1 MFSKETVFLPFHLRG
16 GAISLLLVMEM
27 IEGFLDCF
35 PHLFF

>member
-1 MFSKETVFLPFHLRG
+1 MFSKETVFFPFHLRH
-16 GAISLLLVMEM
+16 GATSPLLVIEM

>member
-1 MFSKETVFLPFHLRG
+1 MFSKETVFLPFHLRD